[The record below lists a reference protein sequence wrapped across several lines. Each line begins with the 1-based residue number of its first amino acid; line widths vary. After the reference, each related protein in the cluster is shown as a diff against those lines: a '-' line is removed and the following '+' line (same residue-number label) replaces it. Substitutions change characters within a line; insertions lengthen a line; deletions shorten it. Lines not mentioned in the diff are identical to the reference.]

1 MNLSRGLQTFLFAF
15 FIILL
20 PIQSAIGADFQPIN
34 ADVQF
39 EYAEFLFNAGNYDAA
54 VVEYQR
60 FAYFFPD
67 DQRQRRSLFR
77 IGESYFKLGTLQ
89 KALNQF
95 QSLTNT
101 DPLDQVATDSFFKSI
116 DCHIQMRQNGQA
128 LIVLHNL
135 IALTKSAA
143 VRDQAYY
150 AMGWIRIEQLEWQ
163 EARQAF
169 DNLSIPGKK
178 NHHIEELTTAIDASS
193 SIKHKIPGLAGSL
206 SVIPGMGQLYCG
218 RYEDALIAFMV
229 NIGLFWASYESYD
242 HDLNV
247 LGTLLAVVGTGF
259 YASNIYSAVSSAQK
273 YNRDGQY
280 RHVEQ
285 MKDDLMKLSFDASS
299 HIQSLGPT
307 IALKFTF

>member
-1 MNLSRGLQTFLFAF
+1 MNLSRGLQTFSFAF
-15 FIILL
+15 FVILL
-20 PIQSAIGADFQPIN
+20 PFQCAIGADFQPIN
-34 ADVQF
+34 ADTQF
-39 EYAEFLFNAGNYDAA
+39 EYAEFLFNAGSYDAA

-67 DQRQRRSLFR
+67 DQRQRQSLFR

-101 DPLDQVATDSFFKSI
+101 DPLDQVATDSFFKLA

-135 IALTKSAA
+135 IALTKNNAA
-143 VRDQAYY
+143 RDQAYY
-150 AMGWIRIEQLEWQ
+150 VMGWIRIEQLEWQ
-163 EARQAF
+163 DARQTF
-169 DNLSIPGKK
+169 DHLSIPGKE

-193 SIKHKIPGLAGSL
+193 SIKRKIPGLAGSL

-229 NIGLFWASYESYD
+229 NMGLFWASYESYD

-273 YNRDGQY
+273 YNRDRQY

-285 MKDDLMKLSFDASS
+285 MKHDLMRLSFDASS
-299 HIQSLGPT
+299 HSHSLGPT